1 MQLFPEILMDQAH
14 NQPSSNDK
22 AEAHRAADPVIERA
36 AEEAVPSDPDEII
49 RLLDVEL
56 EAEREETAR
65 VIAEIDKKRSGFFG
79 RLFGRIAI

>member
-1 MQLFPEILMDQAH
+1 M
-14 NQPSSNDK
+14 
-22 AEAHRAADPVIERA
+22 
-36 AEEAVPSDPDEII
+36 PSDPDEII